1 MGDDDGDPSAAAAAT
16 ADAEGGGGGGGGG
29 LVTRS
34 SLAMRG
40 GLIRPPADNVRLVC
54 DPQLQP
60 GIPSIETRDVRRD
73 RVGAD
78 RLCRFFDGPL
88 F

>member
-1 MGDDDGDPSAAAAAT
+1 MGDDDGDPSAAAAAAAT
-16 ADAEGGGGGGGGG
+16 ADAEGGGGRG

-54 DPQLQP
+54 DLQLQP

-78 RLCRFFDGPL
+78 RLCRFFEGPL

>member
-54 DPQLQP
+54 DP
-60 GIPSIETRDVRRD
+60 
-73 RVGAD
+73 
-78 RLCRFFDGPL
+78 
-88 F
+88 